1 MRFFTILAF
10 ADRGALPTGIS
21 CPSPLAAGTLPR
33 PPTQLMLSQVAG
45 AMRPAP
51 RQPIFMEHQL
61 LGIKIPC
68 NRSVPWT
75 EGTSQEASEQA
86 AASCSRASRGRC
98 PPARSG
104 QQSPHRS
111 PLTAPLQA
119 PPLCSCHTKEETRS
133 DPEGPGH
140 PTLALLK
147 LHCAQRVPGDDLK

>member
-10 ADRGALPTGIS
+10 AEGPSPQGFPAGLLWQQAPHLGLPHSS
-21 CPSPLAAGTLPR
+21 CPPRYLAPR
-33 PPTQLMLSQVAG
+33 GPS
-45 AMRPAP
+45 P
-51 RQPIFMEHQL
+51 RQPMFMEHWL

-86 AASCSRASRGRC
+86 AAPCSRASRGRC
-98 PPARSG
+98 PPTRSG

-119 PPLCSCHTKEETRS
+119 PPLCSYHTKEETRS
-133 DPEGPGH
+133 DPGGPGH

-147 LHCAQRVPGDDLK
+147 LHCAQRVPGNDLK